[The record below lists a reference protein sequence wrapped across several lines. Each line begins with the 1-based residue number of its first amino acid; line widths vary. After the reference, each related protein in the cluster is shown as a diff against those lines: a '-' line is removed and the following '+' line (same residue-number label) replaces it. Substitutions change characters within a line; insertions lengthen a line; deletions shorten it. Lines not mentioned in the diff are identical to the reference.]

1 LLAVSFDHE
10 FFNVNLDANL
20 DVDQGEASNVIL
32 FISNHGI
39 VSHTQRMATSLE
51 GASTVLG

>member
-39 VSHTQRMATSLE
+39 VSHTQRMAASLE